1 MARRGWDARAAAS
14 GDPDDTVPMGQIPSR
29 AAGARTRPPATRL
42 AVALIVSI
50 AAVTGV
56 GIGGWM
62 ALRRPDYPKAG
73 ETGIFNHVGRHFT
86 IFRFRDDPL
95 ILVIDC
101 PNLRAQGMMFDRI
114 AALIEK
120 ASTPRNR
127 VLGEAAFRKVLAKA
141 NATEATY
148 YYGNDY
154 PAWALRKFFRLAHA
168 EGIRLTADERRLRE
182 IARREGFLRPGANGA
197 VISIPQAQGSR
208 RISWVSRAVILRHEL
223 SHGAYFTIPSYRRFV
238 HRFYDTQMTPSEQ
251 AAFRSFLIRDGY
263 DPHDRDLIVNETIA
277 YMVFT
282 RDPDYFNAQ
291 AVGLT
296 DAQLASLRQR
306 FVAQMPHFWLR
317 PMADAPLP
325 AHR

>member
-1 MARRGWDARAAAS
+1 MARRGWDVRAAAS
-14 GDPDDTVPMGQIPSR
+14 GDPDDTVPLGQLHSR
-29 AAGARTRPPATRL
+29 TAGVRARPPVTRL
-42 AVALIVSI
+42 AVALIVAI
-50 AAVTGV
+50 AAVTGI
-56 GIGGWM
+56 GIGAWM

-73 ETGIFNHVGRHFT
+73 ETVIFNHVGRHFT
-86 IFRFRDDPL
+86 VFRFRDDPL

-101 PNLRAQGMMFDRI
+101 PDLQAQGMMFDRV

-120 ASTPRNR
+120 ATTPRNR
-127 VLGEAAFRKVLAKA
+127 VLTAAAFRAVLAKA
-141 NATEATY
+141 NATVATY
-148 YYGNDY
+148 YYGDDY
-154 PAWALRKFFRLAHA
+154 PAWALRKFFRLAQA
-168 EGIRLTADERRLRE
+168 EGIRLTADERRLRK

-208 RISWVSRAVILRHEL
+208 RISWESRAVILRHEL

-238 HRFYDTQMTPSEQ
+238 HRFYNTQMTGAERND
-251 AAFRSFLIRDGY
+251 FRNFLIHDGY

-296 DAQLASLRQR
+296 DAQLTSLRQR

-317 PMADAPLP
+317 PMADAPQP
-325 AHR
+325 VHR

>member
-1 MARRGWDARAAAS
+1 MARRGWDVRAAAS
-14 GDPDDTVPMGQIPSR
+14 GDPDDTVPLGQLHSR
-29 AAGARTRPPATRL
+29 AAGVRARPLVTRL
-42 AVALIVSI
+42 AVALIVAI
-50 AAVTGV
+50 AAVTGI
-56 GIGGWM
+56 GIGAWM

-73 ETGIFNHVGRHFT
+73 ETVIFNHVGRHFT
-86 IFRFRDDPL
+86 VFRFRDDPL

-101 PNLRAQGMMFDRI
+101 PDLQAQGMMFDRV

-120 ASTPRNR
+120 ATTPRNR
-127 VLGEAAFRKVLAKA
+127 VLTAAAFRAVLAKA
-141 NATEATY
+141 NATVATY
-148 YYGNDY
+148 YYGDDY
-154 PAWALRKFFRLAHA
+154 PAWALRKFFRLAQA
-168 EGIRLTADERRLRE
+168 EGIRLTADERRLRK

-208 RISWVSRAVILRHEL
+208 RISWESRAVILRHEL

-238 HRFYDTQMTPSEQ
+238 HRFYNTQMTGAERND
-251 AAFRSFLIRDGY
+251 FRNFLIHDGY

-296 DAQLASLRQR
+296 DAQLTSLRQR

-317 PMADAPLP
+317 PMADAPQP
-325 AHR
+325 VHR